1 MPPTT
6 RFKGGDSKRIFR
18 EAVQPLIPDV
28 VFNRRDKMGFP
39 VPLSEWMKGPVGD
52 FVRDILLGSR
62 ARQRGLYRMDGVER
76 LITGTSSFD
85 RQLWGLLS
93 LELWHRA
100 FIDGDRPVAPTS
112 LETQVPALSV
122 REQR

>member
-1 MPPTT
+1 
-6 RFKGGDSKRIFR
+6 
-18 EAVQPLIPDV
+18 
-28 VFNRRDKMGFP
+28 VFSRRDKMGFP
-39 VPLSEWMKGPVGD
+39 VPLSEWMKGPVGE

-62 ARQRGLYRMDGVER
+62 ARQRGLYRMDGLER

-100 FIDGDRPVAPTS
+100 FIDGDRPIAPLS
-112 LETQVPALSV
+112 ASAPVPAV
-122 REQR
+122 AVHEQR